1 MALWPKINLRYSL
14 RMELAISIMLIALL
28 PGLIGASLAYVS
40 AEKNTMRQLEHLMTG
55 TIALKHQ
62 AVSYWVE
69 RKQSDLTILSQNP
82 RLLYVL
88 QSPLPLAMPD
98 FGMSQELR
106 DQVRLGS
113 EWRSLSVVNAAGRV
127 VLSSEPDMVGT
138 QVDSLDSLL
147 RSQDPAEGLELKV
160 TSPEGVPVMQM
171 IHRLGK
177 GTEQLGWLLAEPNVA
192 QLNNIMLLAEKLG
205 GSADSFILSADGT
218 MITQPRLQHEDD
230 FWKVT
235 QECSTNRQPVYE
247 HINRK
252 GELIYVSHDWMP
264 EYQFCIVAEI
274 SAEEAFA
281 DFSQFQQTVLLF
293 LIGMM
298 VFVLLMAYLISNRLV
313 SPISELVQLTRRL
326 ADGNFEDSMMQPS
339 RFFEVQ
345 TLSRAFNDMANS
357 LETYNRFLEERVE
370 QRTEELMEKNDQLE
384 HTMQELETERKK
396 QLQQAYNAGMAENA
410 ISVLHNIG
418 NAITP
423 MVIRLQNYRNQ
434 HTKTSNSNYLLKLKE
449 LLEQQL
455 TAGNMDHFFRE
466 DARGKQ
472 IPQFMSQLAQQDTQS
487 NQVLTDILNYM
498 DHQLRHITEIIA
510 LQQKYAHMQGV
521 EERYAIESVIA
532 DALEMMQPA
541 FEKRGVHSDVHYEGG
556 NTTVRNDP
564 NKMAQ
569 LLMNLFKNSLEALDE
584 RIRDEPNFKGLIDV
598 RIREVEN
605 QVQVE
610 IQDNGRGAEP
620 AALERAFEFG
630 FSTKQRG
637 SGFGL
642 HDCANFIRTQ
652 GGEIRLDSP
661 GIGAGAT
668 ISFTLPSMQRPP
680 DA

>member
-1 MALWPKINLRYSL
+1 MALWPKMNLRYSL

-28 PGLIGASLAYVS
+28 PGIIGASLAYVS
-40 AEKNTMRQLEHLMTG
+40 AEKNTMRQLDHLMTG

-69 RKQSDLTILSQNP
+69 RKENALTILAQNT

-88 QSPLPLAMPD
+88 QSKLPLAMPD
-98 FGMSQELR
+98 FGLSQELK
-106 DQVRLGS
+106 DQVRLGK
-113 EWRSLSVVNAAGRV
+113 EWRSLSLVNMEGRV
-127 VLSSEPDMVGT
+127 LLSSDPEKVGAQMEVARSAPGGAREFQVQVT
-138 QVDSLDSLL
+138 QLEDH
-147 RSQDPAEGLELKV
+147 PAVLMSYPIVGGQQEE
-160 TSPEGVPVMQM
+160 
-171 IHRLGK
+171 
-177 GTEQLGWLLAEPNVA
+177 LGWMLAEPEMS
-192 QLNNIMLLAEKLG
+192 QLNSIMNLAEKLG
-205 GSADSFILSADGT
+205 GSADSFILSGDGVLV
-218 MITQPRLQHEDD
+218 TQPRKQHTDD
-230 FWKVT
+230 FWQVT
-235 QECSTNRQPVYE
+235 QQCNPESEPVYE
-247 HINRK
+247 HINTN
-252 GELIYVSHDWMP
+252 GELIYVSHEWMP
-264 EYQFCIVAEI
+264 RYRLCVVAEI
-274 SAEEAFA
+274 SAEEAFME
-281 DFSQFQQTVLLF
+281 FSRFQQTVLLF
-293 LIGMM
+293 LLGMM
-298 VFVLLMAYLISNRLV
+298 VFVLAMALLISNRLV

-370 QRTEELMEKNDQLE
+370 QRTQELMEKNDQLE
-384 HTMQELETERKK
+384 QTMQELETERKK

-434 HTKTSNSNYLLKLKE
+434 HKKTSSSNYLLKLKD

-455 TAGNMDHFFRE
+455 TAGNMDQFFRE

-487 NQVLTDILNYM
+487 NQVLADILNYM

-541 FEKRGVHSDVHYEGG
+541 FEKRGVRSEVHNDGG
-556 NTTVRNDP
+556 NTSVRNDP

-584 RIRDEPNFKGLIDV
+584 RIRDEPGFKGSIEV
-598 RIREVEN
+598 RIHEEDN

-610 IQDNGRGAEP
+610 IQDNGRGASP
-620 AALERAFEFG
+620 DALERAFEFG

-652 GGEIRLDSP
+652 GGEIRLESP
-661 GIGAGAT
+661 GLGEGAT
-668 ISFTLPSMQRPP
+668 ITFTLPSIHRTPE
-680 DA
+680 A